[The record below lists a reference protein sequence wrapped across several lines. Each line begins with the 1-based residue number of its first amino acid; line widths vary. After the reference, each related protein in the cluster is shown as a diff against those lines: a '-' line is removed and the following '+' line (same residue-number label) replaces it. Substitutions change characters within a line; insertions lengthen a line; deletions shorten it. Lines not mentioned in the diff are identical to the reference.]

1 MPFEVGN
8 QLAAKRKQFEGA
20 LRRALAQDKGDRL
33 RRACE
38 RLLDSAAEGAT
49 WAERIAA
56 LQFLADRLDGRVLP
70 QVMGETDGTLVVS
83 WVMHGTPTTS
93 ERPLSSEVIDHSP
106 SKKRAGSH
114 PADAV
119 SAEGHAALENGPGVG
134 VGVTVLPHTV
144 PIEGTG
150 TATDSPGEAK

>member
-1 MPFEVGN
+1 MPFEPGN

-20 LRRALAQDKGDRL
+20 LRRALAQDSGDRL

-70 QVMGETDGTLVVS
+70 QMVGETDGTLVVS
-83 WVMHGTPTTS
+83 WVMAHAAPQQAEVIEHAPHPANTVVGTIRATEGDGAGHAAIETDGGVGGGGGTPT
-93 ERPLSSEVIDHSP
+93 
-106 SKKRAGSH
+106 
-114 PADAV
+114 
-119 SAEGHAALENGPGVG
+119 
-134 VGVTVLPHTV
+134 HTV
-144 PIEGTG
+144 PVPVPSRPLG
-150 TATDSPGEAK
+150 DSE